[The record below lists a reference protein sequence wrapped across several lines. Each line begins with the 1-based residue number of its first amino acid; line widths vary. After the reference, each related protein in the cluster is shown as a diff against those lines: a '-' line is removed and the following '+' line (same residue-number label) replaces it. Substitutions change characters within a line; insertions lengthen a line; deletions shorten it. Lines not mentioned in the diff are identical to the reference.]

1 MKKSYLLFAGIFSAQ
16 LVSAQ
21 LFSDNFDNY
30 APGSYLGP
38 QSTSWTT
45 WSGTEGNTSDVT
57 ITNNNALSAPNSV
70 YFASTSA
77 NGGPQDVV
85 LNFGQLYN
93 SGIFTLSSD
102 FYVNTGKGAY
112 YNIQGATTIG
122 NLWAL
127 NVHMAAGELAID
139 DGNTPNLCL
148 TTYPEATWFNLKI
161 EANLTLHVWKAY
173 VNNQLVGT
181 WVNGVNSVASA
192 DFFPLQ
198 NNQFYMDNV
207 SFDHATYTLPALNAM
222 VASLNMGGSIAGQN
236 VSPSVS
242 ILNAGQNA
250 LTSFDVNLNY
260 NGQNY
265 TQNIAGVNVA
275 SIASYTVNIPSLSLV
290 PGLNNA
296 VVTISN
302 INGGNDDN
310 ANDNTLTQAVDP
322 VVPAAGKIVVGEEA
336 TGTWCQWCPRGAV
349 FMDKFANDYAGFWA
363 GIAVHN
369 GDPMTVTDYDA
380 GIGTLIG
387 GYPSALVDRLG
398 DVDPSQMSSDFFTRL
413 QTAPKGVLMN
423 GAQWDPVSRVLLVS
437 VKTDMMQATT
447 GAYNVACVLTEDDVT
462 GTGNGYNQS
471 NAYAG
476 GNNGVMGGFES
487 LPNPVP
493 AAQMVYDHVARA
505 IAPGFS
511 GQSGV
516 IAASTSVGDT
526 YVALYTFTL
535 PATWDETKM
544 HIVGMLID
552 PQGKIDN
559 AGYTTFN
566 EAVLNGLA
574 EGLEEQIPSVN
585 LEQMLTVAPNPATD
599 FTNITLHIPTD
610 AQVSVRILDA
620 KGGILQARQFGSL
633 QGDFEIGL
641 NTSNYA
647 PGLYIVEMQMNGQR
661 IQKKLV
667 IR

>member
-1 MKKSYLLFAGIFSAQ
+1 MKKSVLLLTGLLTAQ

-21 LFSDNFDNY
+21 LFSDNFDSY
-30 APGSYLGP
+30 ALGSFIGP
-38 QSTSWTT
+38 QSNNWTT
-45 WSGTEGNTSDVT
+45 WSGAQGGAEDVAT
-57 ITNNNALSAPNSV
+57 TNNQAASAPHSV

-102 FYVNTGKGAY
+102 FYVNSGKGAY

-127 NVHMAAGELAID
+127 NVHMDAGELAID
-139 DGNTPNLCL
+139 DGNTPNLCVGA
-148 TTYPEATWFNLKI
+148 YPEATWFNLKI

-173 VNNQLVGT
+173 VNNVLLGT
-181 WVNGVNSVASA
+181 WVNGVNTVASA
-192 DFFPLQ
+192 DYFPLQ
-198 NNQFYMDNV
+198 NNQFFMDNV
-207 SFDHATYTLPALNAM
+207 SFDHQTYTLPALNAM
-222 VASLNMGGSIAGQN
+222 VASLDMGGNIAGQN
-236 VSPSVS
+236 VTPSVS

-265 TQNIAGVNVA
+265 TQNITGVNVA

-290 PGLNNA
+290 PGQNNA

-322 VVPAAGKIVVGEEA
+322 VVPAEGKIVVGEEA

-349 FMDKFANDYAGFWA
+349 FMDKFATDYNGFWA

-369 GDPMTVTDYDA
+369 GDPMVVADYDA
-380 GIGTLIG
+380 GIGGLIG

-413 QTAPKGVLMN
+413 QTAPKGVLTN
-423 GAQWDPVSRVLLVS
+423 GATWDATTRVLNVS
-437 VKTDMMQATT
+437 VSTEMMQATN
-447 GAYNVACVLTEDDVT
+447 GSYKVACVLTEDGVT
-462 GTGNGYNQS
+462 GTGSGYNQS

-487 LPNPVP
+487 LPSPVP

-505 IAPGFS
+505 IAPGFA
-511 GQSGV
+511 GQTGI
-516 IAASTSVGDT
+516 IAATTTVGDN
-526 YVALYTFTL
+526 YVANFSFTL
-535 PATWDETKM
+535 PSTWDETQM

-559 AGYTTFN
+559 AGYTTIN
-566 EAVLNGLA
+566 EAVQNGYVGVDELI
-574 EGLEEQIPSVN
+574 GSIN

-599 FTNITLHIPTD
+599 FANITLHIPT
-610 AQVSVRILDA
+610 AATVSVRIMDA
-620 KGGILQARQFGSL
+620 KGGIIQARQYGSL
-633 QGDFEIGL
+633 QGDFELGI
-641 NTSNYA
+641 NTTNFA
-647 PGLYIVEMQMNGQR
+647 PGLYVVEMQMNEQR
-661 IQKKLV
+661 VQKKL
-667 IR
+667 IIK

>member
-1 MKKSYLLFAGIFSAQ
+1 MKKNALLLMGLLSAQ

-21 LFSDNFDNY
+21 LFSDNFDSY
-30 APGSYLGP
+30 ALGSFIGP
-38 QSTSWTT
+38 QSNNWTT
-45 WSGTEGNTSDVT
+45 WSGAQGGAEDVAT
-57 ITNNNALSAPNSV
+57 TNHQAASAPHSV
-70 YFASTSA
+70 YFSSTAAS
-77 NGGPQDVV
+77 GGPQDVV
-85 LNFGQLYN
+85 LTFGQLYN

-102 FYVNTGKGAY
+102 FYVNSGKGAY

-127 NVHMAAGELAID
+127 NVHMDAGELAID
-139 DGNTPNLCL
+139 DGQTANLCL
-148 TTYPEATWFNLKI
+148 AAYPEATWFNLKI

-173 VNNQLVGT
+173 LNNVLVGT
-181 WVNGVNSVASA
+181 WVNGVNTVASA
-192 DFFPLQ
+192 DYFPLQ
-198 NNQFYMDNV
+198 NNQFFMDNV
-207 SFDHATYTLPALNAM
+207 IFDHQTYTLPALNAM
-222 VASLNMGGSIAGQN
+222 VGSLNMGGSIAGQN
-236 VSPSVS
+236 VAPSVS
-242 ILNAGQNA
+242 ILNAGQTA

-265 TQNIAGVNVA
+265 TQNITGVNVA
-275 SIASYTVNIPSLSLV
+275 SIASYTVNIPTLTLE

-310 ANDNTLTQAVDP
+310 AADNTLTQEVNP

-349 FMDKFANDYAGFWA
+349 FMDKFAADYNGFWA

-369 GDPMTVTDYDA
+369 GDPMVVADYDA
-380 GIGTLIG
+380 GIGALIG
-387 GYPSALVDRLG
+387 GYPSALVDRVG
-398 DVDPSQMSSDFFTRL
+398 DVDPSQMGSDFFTRL
-413 QTAPKGVLMN
+413 QTAPKGVLTN
-423 GAQWDPVSRVLLVS
+423 GATWDPATRVLNVS
-437 VKTDMMQATT
+437 VSTEMLQATT
-447 GAYNVACVLTEDDVT
+447 GAYKVACVLTEDGVT
-462 GTGNGYNQS
+462 GTGSGYNQS

-476 GNNGVMGGFES
+476 GNNGAMGGYES
-487 LPNPVP
+487 LPSSVP

-505 IAPGFS
+505 IAPSFT
-511 GQSGV
+511 GQTGV
-516 IAASTSVGDT
+516 IAATTTVGDN
-526 YVALYTFTL
+526 YTANFSFTL
-535 PATWDETKM
+535 PATWDETEM

-559 AGYTTFN
+559 AGYTNIN
-566 EAVLNGLA
+566 EDVQNGFV
-574 EGLEEQIPSVN
+574 GLSELSGSVN

-599 FTNITLHIPTD
+599 FTNITLHIPT
-610 AQVSVRILDA
+610 AAPVSVHVLDA

-647 PGLYIVEMQMNGQR
+647 PGLYIVELQMNGQR
-661 IQKKLV
+661 VQKKLV